1 MNSNTS
7 TTAALDTEYEKVFP
21 TKVDKVQGRS
31 CTTCAKPLV
40 FGSTYTAT
48 NDYRQWDNYCLDC
61 ASSTAAQIKALF
73 ARLLATG
80 AEVPA
85 EVQDKVR
92 LFLTAESKVTF
103 VGAKE
108 ALITLVA
115 VADREA
121 RVASLL
127 DVEEYNGLALFVQYC
142 GPKDK
147 NFSTSLLQ
155 QWEAKGA
162 LSAKQ
167 MTYVVKFAKRGFEMA
182 TAAEPDPDVEPSLY
196 IDATGNVYRIYRR
209 SHRLFCRAYNGT
221 VFVNDTLGVKRV
233 AKGLADGSMRLLTGD
248 EARAYGR
255 QHKRCFNCL
264 AMGRPGELSDD
275 RSIAA
280 GYGER
285 CASVHGWY
293 YPTAEEA
300 AAILRP

>member
-1 MNSNTS
+1 MN
-7 TTAALDTEYEKVFP
+7 TTTITTALDTEYDKVFP
-21 TKVDKVQGRS
+21 TKADFIAGR
-31 CTTCAKPLV
+31 TCLACSQPLV
-40 FGSTYTAT
+40 HGAAFTAT
-48 NDYRQWDNYCLDC
+48 NDFRQWDNYCADC
-61 ASSTAAQIKALF
+61 AASTAAQVKALF
-73 ARLLATG
+73 ARFLATG

-92 LFLTAESKVTF
+92 LFLTAESKATF
-103 VGAKE
+103 VAAKGS
-108 ALITLVA
+108 LLTLVA

-127 DVEEYNGLALFVQYC
+127 DVEEYNGLALFVQHC
-142 GPKDK
+142 GQKDR
-147 NFSTSLLQ
+147 NFATSLLQ

-167 MTYVVKFAKRGFEMA
+167 MTYVCKFSVRGFEMA
-182 TAAEPDPDVEPSLY
+182 NAAEPDPDVEPHLY

-233 AKGLADGSMRLLTGD
+233 AKGLLDGTMRLLTGD

-280 GYGER
+280 GYGAR
-285 CASVHGWY
+285 CADVHGWW
-293 YPTAEEA
+293 YPTADEA